1 MDNSQEKPQAQK
13 IVQPVNAGINNNQ
26 QAMLLEIQQLQFTA
40 IELNLYLNTHPDDQ
54 QALTSY
60 NSIVPQLKQRIASY
74 EQLYGPL
81 FHFGLST
88 SQYPWQW
95 INSPWPW
102 DM

>member
-1 MDNSQEKPQAQK
+1 MDNSQENPQAQK
-13 IVQPVNAGINNNQ
+13 VIITACDHNNQ
-26 QAMLLEIQQLQFTA
+26 LAMLLEIQQLQFIA
-40 IELNLYLNTHPDDQ
+40 IELNLYLDTHPDDQ
-54 QALTSY
+54 QALMSY
-60 NSIVPQLKQRIASY
+60 NSIVPQLKQSIASY

-88 SQYPWQW
+88 SQLTWQW

>member
-13 IVQPVNAGINNNQ
+13 VIITANNNQ
-26 QAMLLEIQQLQFTA
+26 QAMLLEIQRLQFAA
-40 IELNLYLNTHPDDQ
+40 IELNLYLDTHPDDQ
-54 QALTSY
+54 QALMSY

-74 EQLYGPL
+74 EQLCGPL
-81 FHFGLST
+81 FHFGMSA
-88 SQYPWQW
+88 SQQSWQW